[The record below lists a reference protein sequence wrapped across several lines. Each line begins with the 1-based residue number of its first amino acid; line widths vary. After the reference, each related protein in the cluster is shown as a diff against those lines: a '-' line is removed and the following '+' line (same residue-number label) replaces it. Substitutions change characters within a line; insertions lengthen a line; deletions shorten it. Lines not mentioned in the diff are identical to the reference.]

1 MALPK
6 YLTEDDIQY
15 ILNNLD
21 KSASQLERELEKPRK
36 RISKVLRQHKEQP
49 YTTRHPFFTLSE
61 IAVILEM
68 KDHYSFEHIAKTIG
82 KGSSTS
88 VGRAIKKHAPEYK
101 KRLPGTWHPDKEK
114 LFIDNYNDYS
124 NAELYNLFGFSIST
138 ISYHAR
144 RLGLDNSKRNRTSI
158 EYYVANYL
166 DSENIVYEEQYNF
179 DKYKYD
185 FYLKDL
191 NLLIEVQGDYWH
203 ANPDVYR
210 NTELTEV
217 QKSNV
222 QRDVDK
228 KKVALEN
235 SYKIVYLWE
244 KDIKENILN
253 LSSYFKKN
261 IKIN

>member
-1 MALPK
+1 M
-6 YLTEDDIQY
+6 I
-15 ILNNLD
+15 
-21 KSASQLERELEKPRK
+21 
-36 RISKVLRQHKEQP
+36 
-49 YTTRHPFFTLSE
+49 
-61 IAVILEM
+61 
-68 KDHYSFEHIAKTIG
+68 
-82 KGSSTS
+82 
-88 VGRAIKKHAPEYK
+88 
-101 KRLPGTWHPDKEK
+101 
-114 LFIDNYNDYS
+114 
-124 NAELYNLFGFSIST
+124 
-138 ISYHAR
+138 
-144 RLGLDNSKRNRTSI
+144 
-158 EYYVANYL
+158 
-166 DSENIVYEEQYNF
+166 
-179 DKYKYD
+179 

-191 NLLIEVQGDYWH
+191 NLLIEVQCDYWH
-203 ANPDVYR
+203 ANSDVYR

>member
-1 MALPK
+1 MINQI
-6 YLTEDDIQY
+6 YNEDCLETMNRID
-15 ILNNLD
+15 D
-21 KSASQLERELEKPRK
+21 KSINLIIADFPYFEVKGDFDFIWNKKENQLFKKNEMIKL
-36 RISKVLRQHKEQP
+36 SKNEVKLFQ
-49 YTTRHPFFTLSE
+49 
-61 IAVILEM
+61 
-68 KDHYSFEHIAKTIG
+68 
-82 KGSSTS
+82 
-88 VGRAIKKHAPEYK
+88 
-101 KRLPGTWHPDKEK
+101 
-114 LFIDNYNDYS
+114 LFIDNYNHYS
-124 NAELYNLFGFSIST
+124 NTELHALFGFSIST

-166 DSENIVYEEQYNF
+166 DSENIIYEEQYNF
-179 DKYKYD
+179 DKYRYD

-244 KDIKENILN
+244 KDIKENLLN